1 MNAVISPLL
10 LTYLGGFQAGFSKPN
25 FVYFQGYMW
34 SLLLTTG
41 HKCMTHIAQT
51 CFFLD
56 RHLSSWERFL
66 SENRWDLTV
75 MSKHLVSLLLA
86 KLGDSLKVYGAYL
99 AAIDTT
105 LIAKKGGKMLGVQK
119 WHQASGNA
127 DRGDAIVGHHWGI
140 LGLLSFS
147 VPLSRYLCW
156 PILMRL
162 IPGHH
167 NPFLWIGDSHGVLM
181 QATFWDAVLP
191 LVYQMA
197 EFLHQA
203 PLRVVADAYFCKAPF
218 LQPLIE
224 RGIHVI
230 SRMRKDAVGWDDP
243 VYCGRGRR
251 PKYGKK
257 WKLAELLTS
266 FPPETISTFLYGK
279 TVKLAVVVRD
289 VWIRDVR
296 QKMRVVV
303 VEGIK
308 APLIFLC
315 TDLSL
320 TAAQILEIYGA
331 RFSIEL
337 ALRDLKGQLGLGDYQ
352 CTTFL
357 AILRFVHL
365 ACTALSLFR
374 LILLKENIH
383 YMEGQGNA
391 RSFKKKAPLS
401 LTTLRHR
408 FRAFAFQRI
417 LFSKS
422 AQKADL
428 QKGDPK
434 VEQLL
439 RIAA

>member
-1 MNAVISPLL
+1 MNAVIPPILVA
-10 LTYLGGFQAGFSKPN
+10 YLGGFQSGFSKPN
-25 FVYFQGYMW
+25 FAYFQGYMW
-34 SLLLTTG
+34 SLLMTTG

-66 SENRWDLTV
+66 SENRWDLRA
-75 MSKHLVSLLLA
+75 MSKTLVQLLIA
-86 KLGDSLKVYGAYL
+86 KLGDSLEVHGAYL

-105 LIAKKGGKMLGVQK
+105 LIAKMLGKMLGVQK

-140 LGLLSFS
+140 IGLISFS
-147 VPLSRYLCW
+147 VTLSRYLCW

-167 NPFLWIGDSHGVLM
+167 NPFLWIGDPHGVLT

-218 LQPLIE
+218 IQPLLE

-251 PKYGKK
+251 PKHGKK
-257 WKLAELLTS
+257 WKLAQLVTH
-266 FPPETISTFLYGK
+266 FPPEIITAFLYGK
-279 TVKLAVVVRD
+279 TVQLAVVVRD
-289 VWIRDVR
+289 VWIREVS
-296 QKMRVVV
+296 QKVRVVV
-303 VEGIK
+303 VEGIR

-320 TAAQILEIYGA
+320 AAAQILEIYGA

-337 ALRDLKGQLGLGDYQ
+337 ALRYLKGHLGLGDYQ
-352 CTTFL
+352 CTTPS

-374 LILLKENIH
+374 LILLKEDT
-383 YMEGQGNA
+383 YSMEGQTTTE
-391 RSFKKKAPLS
+391 SFKKEVPLS
-401 LTTLRHR
+401 LTTLRRR

-417 LFSKS
+417 LSSKS
-422 AQKADL
+422 ALEADL

>member
-1 MNAVISPLL
+1 MNVFLPPVL
-10 LTYLGGFQAGFSKPN
+10 LTYLSFFQGGFSKPN
-25 FVYFQGYMW
+25 FVYFQGYIW
-34 SLLLTTG
+34 SLLLTKG
-41 HKCMTHIAQT
+41 HKCMTNIAQA
-51 CFFLD
+51 CFFVD

-66 SENRWDLTV
+66 VENPWDVTD
-75 MSKHLVSLLLA
+75 MSKTLVQLLLA
-86 KLGDSLKVYGAYL
+86 KLGEALKVHGAYL
-99 AAIDTT
+99 AALDTT
-105 LIAKKGGKMLGVQK
+105 LIAKVWGKMLGVQR
-119 WHQASGNA
+119 WHQTSGNA
-127 DRGDAIVGHHWGI
+127 DRGDSIVGHHWGI
-140 LGLLSFS
+140 IGVISFS
-147 VPLSRYLCW
+147 ALLSRYLCW

-162 IPGHH
+162 IPGQH
-167 NPFLWIGDSHGVLM
+167 NPFLWVVDPNGVIT
-181 QATFWDAVLP
+181 QANFWDAVLP
-191 LVYQMA
+191 LVYQVA

-218 LQPLIE
+218 LQPLID

-251 PKYGKK
+251 PRHGKK
-257 WKLAELLTS
+257 WKLADLLTH
-266 FPPETISTFLYGK
+266 FPPETITAFLYGK
-279 TVKLAVVVRD
+279 TVELAVVVRD
-289 VWIRDVR
+289 VWIRDVS
-296 QKMRVVV
+296 QKVRVVV

-308 APLIFLC
+308 EPLIFLC

-320 TAAQILEIYGA
+320 SAAQILEIYGA

-337 ALRDLKGQLGLGDYQ
+337 AIRDLKGQLGLGDYQ
-352 CTTFL
+352 CITPL
-357 AILRFVHL
+357 AILRFVQL

-374 LILLKENIH
+374 LILLKENTC
-383 YMEGQGNA
+383 YMEGQANA
-391 RSFKKKAPLS
+391 GSFKKEAPLS
-401 LTTLRHR
+401 LTTLRRR

-422 AQKADL
+422 ALAAEL

>member
-1 MNAVISPLL
+1 MTVL
-10 LTYLGGFQAGFSKPN
+10 SKN
-25 FVYFQGYMW
+25 
-34 SLLLTTG
+34 
-41 HKCMTHIAQT
+41 
-51 CFFLD
+51 
-56 RHLSSWERFL
+56 
-66 SENRWDLTV
+66 
-75 MSKHLVSLLLA
+75 LVQLLLA
-86 KLGDSLKVYGAYL
+86 KLGDALKVHGAYL
-99 AAIDTT
+99 AALDTP
-105 LIAKKGGKMLGVQK
+105 LIAKTRGRMTGVQK

-140 LGLLSFS
+140 LGLISFS
-147 VPLSRYLCW
+147 VTLSRYLCW

-167 NPFLWIGDSHGVLM
+167 NPFLWIGDPHGVLT

-218 LQPLIE
+218 IHPLIE

-251 PKYGKK
+251 PKHGKK
-257 WKLAELLTS
+257 WKLAALVTHFS
-266 FPPETISTFLYGK
+266 PETITAFLYGK
-279 TVKLAVVVRD
+279 TVELAVVVRD
-289 VWIRDVR
+289 VWIRDVG
-296 QKMRVVV
+296 QKVRVVV

-308 APLIFLC
+308 EPLLFLC

-337 ALRDLKGQLGLGDYQ
+337 ALRDLKGHLGLGDYQ
-352 CTTFL
+352 CTTFQ

-374 LILLKENIH
+374 LILLKEDTRD
-383 YMEGQGNA
+383 MEGQANAGN
-391 RSFKKKAPLS
+391 FKKEAPLS
-401 LTTLRHR
+401 LATLRRR
-408 FRAFAFQRI
+408 FRAFAFPRI

-422 AQKADL
+422 ALGEDL

-434 VEQLL
+434 GEQLL